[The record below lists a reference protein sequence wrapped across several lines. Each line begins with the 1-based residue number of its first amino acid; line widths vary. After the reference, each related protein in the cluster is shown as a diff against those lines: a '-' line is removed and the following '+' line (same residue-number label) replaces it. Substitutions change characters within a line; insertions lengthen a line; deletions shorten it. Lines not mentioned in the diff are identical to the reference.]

1 MFRKLTPSGRRQ
13 AIAEVPQPFAEY
25 VPSGDQGQPWET
37 VDGDR
42 VMLAGR
48 HALVLI
54 GREGIEDSGLWHEV
68 QYARWTADDRRLT
81 IVWVQPGRDPVVVT
95 TETDDPKALMETI
108 TARVQKTIVAT
119 RSFYT
124 SDGVK
129 VSASVRRRVDGELFS
144 TLLANGELTADDRIK
159 ADEIEQT
166 LRDELGV
173 ED

>member
-1 MFRKLTPSGRRQ
+1 MFGKLKASGRKAGR
-13 AIAEVPQPFAEY
+13 AELPEPFSKFA
-25 VPSGDQGQPWET
+25 PSGDQSQPWEA

-42 VMLAGR
+42 VVLAGR

-54 GREGIEDSGLWHEV
+54 GEEGVEDSGLWHEL
-68 QYARWTADDRRLT
+68 QYVKWTVNNRRLT
-81 IVWVQPGRDPVVVT
+81 VVWVQPGREPLVVT
-95 TETDDPKALMETI
+95 TETDDPRSLMGAI

-124 SDGVK
+124 PSGVK

-144 TLLANGELTADDRIK
+144 TLLADGDLTEDDRIK
-159 ADEIEQT
+159 ADGIEQT
-166 LRDELGV
+166 LREELGV